1 MTRDDLTGY
10 AVALLRISLGIIYLA
25 HGVLLKPLTIGLPDV
40 VGFFESL
47 GLPGWLAYVTVA
59 AEAVGG
65 TMLVL
70 GIYGRWVAVAL
81 TPTLIGAIIWVHAAS
96 GWPFNA
102 PSGGWE
108 YPAYLIV
115 LSIAQ
120 FLLGDG
126 RLAMRPSSL
135 AIAHR

>member
-1 MTRDDLTGY
+1 M
-10 AVALLRISLGIIYLA
+10 
-25 HGVLLKPLTIGLPDV
+25 
-40 VGFFESL
+40 
-47 GLPGWLAYVTVA
+47 TVA

-81 TPTLIGAIIWVHAAS
+81 TPTLIGAIIWVHAPS
-96 GWPFNA
+96 SWPFNA
-102 PSGGWE
+102 PNGGWE

-115 LSIAQ
+115 LSVAQ

>member
-1 MTRDDLTGY
+1 M
-10 AVALLRISLGIIYLA
+10 YLA
-25 HGVLLKPLTIGLPDV
+25 HGVLLKLLTFGLPSV

-47 GLPGWLAYVTVA
+47 GLPGWLAYITVA
-59 AEAVGG
+59 AEAVGR
-65 TMLVL
+65 TMLML

-81 TPTLIGAIIWVHAAS
+81 TPTLIGAIIWVHAAG

-102 PSGGWE
+102 PNGGWE

-120 FLLGDG
+120 FLLGDD
-126 RLAMRPSSL
+126 RFAMRPSSL
-135 AIAHR
+135 TIAHR